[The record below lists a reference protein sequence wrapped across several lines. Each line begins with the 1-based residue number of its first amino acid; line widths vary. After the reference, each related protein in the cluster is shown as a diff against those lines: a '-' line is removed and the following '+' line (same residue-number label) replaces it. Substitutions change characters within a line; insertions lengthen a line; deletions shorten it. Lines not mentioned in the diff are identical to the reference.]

1 MKRREYNRNIFN
13 VMTNETAYWLGVLF
27 SDGCLYSDKY
37 RKTISLSSKDKDFL
51 ENFCNFISLDQSY
64 IKRKNQYFQVQL
76 CDMIIYNK
84 LMSYGLEEK
93 KSLTLQPPNIEH
105 KYIKSFILGFFD
117 GDGSISTNKSINQ
130 WKVSLGTGSLIFSN
144 WIKDYL
150 KIYNPSLHTR
160 KLKTGKE
167 FYDIS
172 LIGIK
177 GKLLMQDLYEFHLPN
192 YCLYRKYSKFLELS
206 KVHRFKNPNY
216 HNWEI
221 EIIKNISDINEIV
234 NIINND
240 IRNFGFTRSKDCI
253 IKKKKSL
260 TKHNI

>member
-1 MKRREYNRNIFN
+1 MKRREYNRNAFN

-27 SDGCLYSDKY
+27 SDGCLYSSKY
-37 RKTISLSSKDKDFL
+37 RKTISISSKDKDFL
-51 ENFCNFISLDQSY
+51 ENFCDFLALDRSY

-76 CDMIIYNK
+76 CDIIIYNK
-84 LMSYGLEEK
+84 LISYGLEER
-93 KSLTLQPPNIEH
+93 KSLALKPPNIDK

-130 WKVSLGTGSLIFSN
+130 WKVVLGTGSLIFGN
-144 WIKDYL
+144 WLKDYL

-160 KLKTGKE
+160 KLKTSKE
-167 FYDIS
+167 FYEIS

-177 GKLLMQDLYEFHLPN
+177 GKLFMQDLYESHIPN

-221 EIIKNISDINEIV
+221 EIITKYCDINEIF
-234 NIINND
+234 NLINQD
-240 IRNFGFTRSKDCI
+240 QRNFGFIRSKNCI
-253 IKKKKSL
+253 VKKKKSL
-260 TKHNI
+260 TKYNI